1 MQTGIEIGEIGRTCL
16 TPDEMAALAVYLDG
30 IRNMWLQVGFVVGF
44 VGGCVIMY
52 LVCQRAY
59 GCKE

>member
-1 MQTGIEIGEIGRTCL
+1 MQTGIEIGKIRETCL
-16 TPDEMAALAVYLDG
+16 TPDEMAALAAYLDG
-30 IRNMWLQVGFVVGF
+30 ICNMWLQVGFVVGF

-59 GCKE
+59 GREE